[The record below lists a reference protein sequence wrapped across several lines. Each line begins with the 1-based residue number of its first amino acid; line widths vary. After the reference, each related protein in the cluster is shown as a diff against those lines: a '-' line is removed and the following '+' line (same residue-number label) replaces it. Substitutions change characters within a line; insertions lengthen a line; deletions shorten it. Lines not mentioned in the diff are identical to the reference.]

1 MNKEIERYLT
11 TNYYQ
16 LLNIAKKIT
25 KNHELTNDL
34 FHEVIIQLYN
44 KNNIV
49 LQEYSD
55 DQMKYYIVSIIR
67 INWHSQTSPFYYKI
81 RKESSKYTNID
92 EIYDLVDDTQLEF
105 EKQHLFDI
113 LEQSW
118 CELDWF
124 RKSLFEMY
132 MTLGS
137 MKKVSKQTRIPISS
151 ISRYLKESKE
161 LIKTNIYTKT
171 NE

>member
-1 MNKEIERYLT
+1 MNREIEKFIT

-16 LLNIAKKIT
+16 LLSITKKIT
-25 KNHELTNDL
+25 KNHELSQDL
-34 FHEVIIQLYN
+34 LHEVILQLYN
-44 KNNIV
+44 RENII
-49 LQEYSD
+49 LQEYSNE
-55 DQMKYYIVSIIR
+55 QIKYYVVSVIR
-67 INWHSQTSPFYYKI
+67 INWHSNTSPFYYKI
-81 RKESSKYTNID
+81 RRESSKYTNIE
-92 EIYDLVDDTQLEF
+92 EIYNLADETQLDF
-105 EKQHLFDI
+105 EKQQLFDI

-132 MTLGS
+132 LTLGS
-137 MKKVSKQTRIPISS
+137 MKKVSKQTRIPLSS

-161 LIKTNIYTKT
+161 QIKTNIFTKT

>member
-1 MNKEIERYLT
+1 MNREIEKYIT
-11 TNYYQ
+11 TNYYE
-16 LLNIAKKIT
+16 LLSITKKIT
-25 KNHELTNDL
+25 KNHDLTGDL
-34 FHEVIIQLYN
+34 LHEVILQLYN

-49 LQEYSD
+49 LQEYNN
-55 DQMKYYIVSIIR
+55 DQIKYYIVSIIR

-92 EIYDLVDDTQLEF
+92 DIFDLVDDTQLDF
-105 EKQHLFDI
+105 EKQQLFDI

-132 MTLGS
+132 LTMGS
-137 MKKVSKQTRIPISS
+137 MKKVSKQTRIPVSS
-151 ISRYLKESKE
+151 ISRYLRESKE
-161 LIKTNIYTKT
+161 QIKEQIQIKTND
-171 NE
+171 

>member
-1 MNKEIERYLT
+1 MNKEIERYIT
-11 TNYYQ
+11 TNYYE
-16 LLNIAKKIT
+16 LLTIAKKIT

-34 FHEVIIQLYN
+34 FHEVILQLYN

-49 LQEYSD
+49 LQEYSNE
-55 DQMKYYIVSIIR
+55 QMKYYIVSVIR
-67 INWHSQTSPFYYKI
+67 INWHSKTSPFYYKI
-81 RKESSKYTNID
+81 RKESSRYTNID
-92 EIYDLVDDTQLEF
+92 EIYDLVDDQQLEY

-137 MKKVSKQTRIPISS
+137 MKKVSKQTRIPVSS

-161 LIKTNIYTKT
+161 LIKINIYTKT